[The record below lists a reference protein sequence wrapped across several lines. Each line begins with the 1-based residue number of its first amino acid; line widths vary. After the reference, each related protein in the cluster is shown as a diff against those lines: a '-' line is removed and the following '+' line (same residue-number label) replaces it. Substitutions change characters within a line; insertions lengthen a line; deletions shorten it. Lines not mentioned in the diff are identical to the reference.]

1 MQDMQEE
8 AKRHKKLEEYN
19 KKTEEI
25 KKRIETL
32 RNNYTGEGSHM
43 ESAHNPGMSGM
54 DEYESGVNYQST
66 LLDHEEMEIQDKI
79 RRNEDK
85 MQRAFYNKLRRLEEQ
100 KANLH
105 YQSEQVK
112 SRLNQASSEVSHK
125 EHDTLNRYCERQ
137 LKSSKFLKRK
147 QDD

>member
-1 MQDMQEE
+1 M
-8 AKRHKKLEEYN
+8 RHKKLEEYN
-19 KKTEEI
+19 KKTEDI

-32 RNNYTGEGSHM
+32 RNNYTGEGSNM
-43 ESAHNPGMSGM
+43 ESAHNAGMSGM

-79 RRNEDK
+79 RRNEEK

-105 YQSEQVK
+105 YQSE
-112 SRLNQASSEVSHK
+112 
-125 EHDTLNRYCERQ
+125 
-137 LKSSKFLKRK
+137 
-147 QDD
+147 